1 MEMLF
6 LLLLLLLLLH
16 VKMIKMGAPKG
27 NTFVGNHLRLK
38 SNTYKVPCCRP
49 ALEASL
55 HPHPPHHHRRLRR
68 RRGFHSLA
76 KVPDFSGG
84 TPRPPRRR
92 TSRPRPRR
100 RTRPG
105 PRGPTTGRGSSWPPV
120 PNSDPEGAK
129 FGFQK
134 PPPTSCDHNIVQDG
148 VPQPPPAALPCLPRR
163 EKAAATAARGDG
175 WLVAPRRLVESRL
188 ARGGREA
195 QAAGSIDFLQIWCMR
210 SAF

>member
-1 MEMLF
+1 
-6 LLLLLLLLLH
+6 
-16 VKMIKMGAPKG
+16 MGAPKG
-27 NTFVGNHLRLK
+27 STFVGNHVRLK

-55 HPHPPHHHRRLRR
+55 HPHPPHRHRRLRR
-68 RRGFHSLA
+68 RRGFRSLA
-76 KVPDFSGG
+76 KVPYFSGG

-105 PRGPTTGRGSSWPPV
+105 PRWPTTGRGPSWPPV
-120 PNSDPEGAK
+120 PDSDPEGAK

-148 VPQPPPAALPCLPRR
+148 VPQPPAALPCLPGR
-163 EKAAATAARGDG
+163 EKAAAAM
-175 WLVAPRRLVESRL
+175 
-188 ARGGREA
+188 GGCSL
-195 QAAGSIDFLQIWCMR
+195 AAG
-210 SAF
+210 